1 MTIRDVSTAACWLAI
16 LASFVLS
23 FSTWLALGQ
32 LAGFG
37 VLAVALPFCV
47 DGYVV
52 TALTTWL
59 TPGLSEKLARFARA
73 NLYAVGLGS
82 VLAQASYH
90 AASVLGQGQ
99 WKLPLAFAVGGFPPA
114 IATLAV
120 HIRARAVR
128 ELAQLSEPASQP
140 APATASTADPL
151 DRVPEPALSA
161 PPLAR
166 PPATTVPTASA
177 QPVTAA
183 VSASPEPAPARVVA
197 PPRPRPA
204 PPRPLEESSGSG
216 PRTNV
221 PTVDDVRPLIAAG
234 LGRNQIA
241 QRLGI
246 GTGTARALIAQARTE
261 GSRLA
266 AVS

>member
-73 NLYAVGLGS
+73 NLYAVGAGS

-90 AASVLGQGQ
+90 AASVLGQAQ

-128 ELAQLSEPASQP
+128 ELAQQPEPTSQLE
-140 APATASTADPL
+140 PATAPTAAQV
-151 DRVPEPALSA
+151 DRTVSPALSA
-161 PPLAR
+161 PLASLR
-166 PPATTVPTASA
+166 PATTALDPSP

-183 VSASPEPAPARVVA
+183 ATASPAPVATPPAA
-197 PPRPRPA
+197 PRPA
-204 PPRPLEESSGSG
+204 RLAAPRPAEEQSGSG
-216 PRTNV
+216 PRTKR
-221 PTVDDVRPLIAAG
+221 PTVDDVRPLVAAG
-234 LGRNQIA
+234 LGRSQIA
-241 QRLGI
+241 KRLDI
-246 GTGTARALIAQARTE
+246 GTGQARSLIEQARTDS
-261 GSRLA
+261 SRLA